1 MDRESWG
8 FGQSGVMM
16 GFLRRFWLILPLLCL
31 LAAPTAL
38 AQDPIAANATSAQI
52 IANLDTAAADYET
65 AKATTGQT
73 LSVED
78 RAALRERMLTI
89 QNAAEQTATAL
100 SPMLEAMDKRIA
112 DLGEATDTE
121 AADIKTQREQLA
133 KERTDLDSAIKRA
146 RLLSTNARDSVETIN
161 RMLAEEFNRSTFER
175 VASPLTG
182 RFWNS
187 LALSMRFDVLRA
199 SAFGRDTL
207 EGLAGGATGTGAL
220 VLAATLAVSL
230 VLLFP
235 VRRRLRA
242 IGRHFAISQAPGT
255 RFRRSGLS
263 LWFILVGTLTASLSF
278 LLFGQGLRWA
288 GMLTEEADELVT
300 AFLNAASFGA
310 FIVSL
315 GGGLL
320 LIHQPSWRLLPLGNE
335 AAARLRPYPAAAAI
349 LVTIGITVVAFNRI
363 VGASPSS
370 TVAANLAI
378 AVAYMLLVLSVLLT
392 LRRLRR
398 QARDESQAPNAL
410 RSVVT
415 LTTLLCWLAL
425 IVSAIAALQGYVN
438 LSLFIGRQTVW
449 ITVVCAAAYLLLVVV
464 DDVCTT
470 LLSPDAWTGRAAH
483 DALALKPST
492 VGQFGV
498 ALSALLR
505 IGVVLLALAMIFA
518 PFGPGTDAI
527 FSQLGDPLMITVGG
541 FTLEPGAVL
550 RALLALA
557 LGIAAMRLVRRWLN
571 ETYLPTTELDAGARN
586 SVSMIVS
593 YAGII
598 LAGFWGLTSLGIG
611 LERIALVVSAL
622 SVGIGFGL
630 QAITQNFVSGLILLA
645 ERPVKLGDSVRIGT
659 DEGDVRR
666 ISVRST
672 EIQLPDRSTLIV
684 PNSEFITK
692 PIRNMTLADPVG
704 RVQIAFSVQPTAD
717 LLLVR
722 KTIME
727 IFEEHPAVLDDPK
740 PNVFIDSIAEGKVNF
755 NCLAFV
761 ASPRQAYSTRSA
773 LFFTLL
779 ERFQSD
785 EVKLAPTV

>member
-1 MDRESWG
+1 
-8 FGQSGVMM
+8 M
-16 GFLRRFWLILPLLCL
+16 GFLRRLCLILPLLCL
-31 LAAPTAL
+31 LAAPAAM
-38 AQDPIAANATSAQI
+38 AQDKIAANATSAQVI
-52 IANLDTAAADYET
+52 SDLDSKAADYEA
-65 AKATTGQT
+65 AKAAMAQAQ
-73 LSVED
+73 SSDD
-78 RAALRERMLTI
+78 RSSLRERMLAI
-89 QNAAEQTATAL
+89 QAAADQSVTAL
-100 SPMLEAMDKRIA
+100 TPMLDAMEKRIG
-112 DLGEATDTE
+112 DLGEASPNE
-121 AADIKTQREQLA
+121 AADIQTQREQLGKDRA
-133 KERTDLDSAIKRA
+133 DLDSAIKRA

-175 VASPLTG
+175 VSSPLTG

-187 LALSMRFDVLRA
+187 LVLSMRFDVLRA
-199 SAFGRDTL
+199 SAFGHDTW
-207 EGLAGGATGTGAL
+207 EGLRDGASGASAL
-220 VLAATLAVSL
+220 VVAATLGASL

-242 IGRHFAISQAPGT
+242 IGRRAAISQAPGT
-255 RFRRSGLS
+255 RFRRSGLA

-288 GMLTEEADELVT
+288 GILTEEADEVVT
-300 AFLNAASFGA
+300 ALMNAASFGA

-320 LIHQPSWRLLPLGNE
+320 LIHQPSWRLLPIGNE
-335 AAARLRPYPAAAAI
+335 AAARLRPYPTAAAI
-349 LVTIGITVVAFNRI
+349 LVTIGITVVAFNRV

-378 AVAYMLLVLSVLLT
+378 ALAYMVLILSVLLT

-398 QARDESQAPNAL
+398 EKRDSDEPPNAL

-415 LTTLLCWLAL
+415 LTTLVCWLAL
-425 IVSAIAALQGYVN
+425 IVSALAALQGYVN

-449 ITVVCAAAYLLLVVV
+449 ITVVCASAYLLLVVV

-483 DALALKPST
+483 EALGLKPST
-492 VGQFGV
+492 VGQLGV
-498 ALSALLR
+498 ALSALFR

-541 FTLEPGAVL
+541 VTLEPGAVL
-550 RALLALA
+550 RALIALA

-684 PNSEFITK
+684 PNSELITK

-704 RVQIAFSVQPTAD
+704 RVQIAFSVPPSAD

-722 KTIME
+722 KTILAL
-727 IFEEHPAVLDDPK
+727 FEEHPAVLDDPK
-740 PNVFIDSIAEGKVNF
+740 PNVFIDSITDGKVNF

-779 ERFQSD
+779 ERFQNE
-785 EVKLAPTV
+785 EVRLAPTV

>member
-1 MDRESWG
+1 M
-8 FGQSGVMM
+8 
-16 GFLRRFWLILPLLCL
+16 RRFCLILPLLCL
-31 LAAPTAL
+31 LLAPAAM
-38 AQDPIAANATSAQI
+38 AQTPIAAGATSAQI
-52 IANLDTAAADYET
+52 IADLDSKSADYDA
-65 AKATTGQT
+65 AKAGMGQAQK
-73 LSVED
+73 SED
-78 RAALRERMLTI
+78 RAALRERVLAI
-89 QNAAEQTATAL
+89 QGSAEQTVTAL
-100 SPMLEAMDKRIA
+100 APMLEAMDKRIG
-112 DLGEATDTE
+112 DLGEASETE
-121 AADIKTQREQLA
+121 APDIKTQREALN

-146 RLLSTNARDSVETIN
+146 RLLATNARDTVETIN

-175 VASPLTG
+175 VSSPLTG

-199 SAFGRDTL
+199 TGFGSDTW
-207 EGLAGGATGTGAL
+207 EGLKHGVEGASPL
-220 VLAATLAVSL
+220 VLVATLGASL

-242 IGRHFAISQAPGT
+242 LGRRFAISQAPGT

-278 LLFGQGLRWA
+278 LLFCQGLRWA
-288 GMLTEEADELVT
+288 GMLTDEADALVT
-300 AFLNAASFGA
+300 ALVGAASFGA

-320 LIHQPSWRLLPLGNE
+320 LVDQPSWRLLPLGND
-335 AAARLRPYPAAAAI
+335 AAARLRPYPTFAAI

-378 AVAYMLLVLSVLLT
+378 ATAYMLLVLSVLLT
-392 LRRLRR
+392 LHRLRR
-398 QARDESQAPNAL
+398 EQREENQTPTTL

-449 ITVVCAAAYLLLVVV
+449 ITVVCASAYLLLVVV
-464 DDVCTT
+464 DDLCTT
-470 LLSPDAWTGRAAH
+470 LLSPEAWTGRAAH
-483 DALALKPST
+483 EALGLKPST
-492 VGQFGV
+492 VGQLGV
-498 ALSALLR
+498 AMSALLR
-505 IGVVLLALAMIFA
+505 IGTVLLALAMIFA

-527 FSQLGDPLMITVGG
+527 FSQLGDPLLITVGG

-550 RALLALA
+550 RALIALA

-598 LAGFWGLTSLGIG
+598 LAGFWALTSLGIG

-704 RVQIAFSVQPTAD
+704 RVQINFSVAPSAD

-722 KTIME
+722 KTVLE
-727 IFEEHPAVLDDPK
+727 IFDEHQAVLDDPK
-740 PNVFIDSIAEGKVNF
+740 PSVFIDGITEGRVNF

-779 ERFQSD
+779 ERFQTQD
-785 EVKLAPTV
+785 VRLAPTV

>member
-1 MDRESWG
+1 MTG
-8 FGQSGVMM
+8 FV
-16 GFLRRFWLILPLLCL
+16 RRFLLILAMVCF
-31 LAAPTAL
+31 AAGAAQ
-38 AQDPIAANATSAQI
+38 AQDPPSANATSAQI
-52 IANLDTAAADYET
+52 IADLDTKGADYEA
-65 AKATTGQT
+65 AKASVAQT
-73 LSVED
+73 LPSED
-78 RAALRERMLTI
+78 RAALRERVLAI
-89 QNAAEQTATAL
+89 QGSAEQAVTAL
-100 SPMLEAMDKRIA
+100 TPMLDAMDKRIA
-112 DLGEATDTE
+112 DLGEASETE
-121 AADIKTQREQLA
+121 APDIKAQREALK

-146 RLLSTNARDSVETIN
+146 RLLATNARDSVETIN

-175 VASPLTG
+175 VSSPLTG

-187 LALSMRFDVLRA
+187 IALSMRFDILRA
-199 SAFGRDTL
+199 TSFGRDTL
-207 EGLAGGATGTGAL
+207 EGVTEGFSGSGAL
-220 VLAATLAVSL
+220 VFAASLGVSL
-230 VLLFP
+230 VLLYP

-242 IGRHFAISQAPGT
+242 VGRRFAIAQAPGT
-255 RFRRSGLS
+255 RARRSGLA

-288 GMLTEEADELVT
+288 GVLTEEADALLT
-300 AFLNAASFGA
+300 SFIGAASFGA

-320 LIHQPSWRLLPLGNE
+320 LVDQPSWRLLPLSND
-335 AAARLRPYPAAAAI
+335 AAARLRPYPSLAAI

-378 AVAYMLLVLSVLLT
+378 AVAYMILIGSVLLT

-398 QARDESQAPNAL
+398 AQVENTTPTAL

-415 LTTLLCWLAL
+415 LTTLVCWLAL
-425 IVSAIAALQGYVN
+425 IVSVLAALQGYVN

-449 ITVVCAAAYLLLVVV
+449 ITVVCASAYLLLVVV
-464 DDVCTT
+464 DDLCTT
-470 LLSPDAWTGRAAH
+470 IFSPEAWTGRAAYE
-483 DALALKPST
+483 ALGLKPST
-492 VGQFGV
+492 VGQLGV

-550 RALLALA
+550 RALIALA

-704 RVQIAFSVQPTAD
+704 RVQIAFSVHPSAD
-717 LLLVR
+717 PLAIR
-722 KTIME
+722 KAVME
-727 IFEEHPAVLDDPK
+727 IFDEHPAVLEDPK
-740 PNVFIDSIAEGKVNF
+740 PNVFIDSIADGKVNF
-755 NCLAFV
+755 NCFAFV

-773 LFFTLL
+773 ILFSVL
-779 ERFQSD
+779 ERFQAD
-785 EVKLAPTV
+785 DVKLAPTVT